1 VKTHTLA
8 CAPPP
13 APPVSTSEKIM
24 ALTSKPGQERLL
36 IFIPAYNEEGA
47 IAAVVANV
55 RAELPDADV
64 LVIDDGSRD
73 HTAAVARGA
82 GAMVVRHPF
91 NLGIGGA
98 MQTGLKFAE
107 AQGYDLAIRLD
118 GDGQHQAA
126 AIQRFLTILRA
137 GEADMVIGSRFI
149 NETYDWTIPRS
160 RRIGI
165 WLYAAAVTAVT
176 RARHT
181 DTTSGFC
188 GMNRPAIRALAAY
201 LPQDFPDV
209 ESRVIIH
216 KAGLRQKEVPVHMQA
231 RAAGVSSINLTKSI
245 YYALKVTAAV
255 LTTAMKDIECLP
267 AYADEVQEVTDGNT
281 IRAKGHRSAL
291 QPVAGLADPSIDPKA
306 PPA

>member
-1 VKTHTLA
+1 M
-8 CAPPP
+8 APTSQPEQP
-13 APPVSTSEKIM
+13 GRNEPTAAAP
-24 ALTSKPGQERLL
+24 ERLL

-47 IAAVVANV
+47 IHAVVTNV
-55 RAELPDADV
+55 RAELPHADV

-73 HTAAVARGA
+73 RTAQVARAA

-98 MQTGLKFAE
+98 MQTGLKFADT
-107 AQGYDLAIRLD
+107 QGYDYAIRLD
-118 GDGQHQAA
+118 GDGQHQAS
-126 AIQRFLTILRA
+126 AIQRFLAILRA

-165 WLYAAAVTAVT
+165 WLYAASVTAVT
-176 RARHT
+176 GARHT

-188 GMNRPAIRALAAY
+188 GMNRAAIRALATY

-216 KAGLRQKEVPVHMQA
+216 KAGLRQREVPVHMQA
-231 RAAGVSSINLTKSI
+231 RAAGVSSINLSKSI

-255 LTTAMKDIECLP
+255 LTTAMKDIESLP
-267 AYADEVQEVTDGNT
+267 APADEVQEAYDGNSVRT
-281 IRAKGHRSAL
+281 KGHRSPL
-291 QPVAGLADPSIDPKA
+291 QPVAGLADPPVDPKA